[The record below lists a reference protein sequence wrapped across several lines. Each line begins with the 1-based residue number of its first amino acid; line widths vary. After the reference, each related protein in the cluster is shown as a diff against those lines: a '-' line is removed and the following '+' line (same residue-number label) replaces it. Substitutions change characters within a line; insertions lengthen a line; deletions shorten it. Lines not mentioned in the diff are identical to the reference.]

1 MILTKAEA
9 INLILVFFDGVCWAD
24 FQYDMPELD
33 LFIKEGLALLDVEDE
48 RKIIPSERGREI
60 LNANL
65 EEIKTDYISFMR
77 KQGMDC
83 VATKV
88 EEWFMET
95 YGLLDKGTGED
106 IALFV
111 ARNLNRP
118 DYISMPPFRERKN
131 DKYII
136 QECF

>member
-1 MILTKAEA
+1 MNLSKAEA
-9 INLILVFFDGVCWAD
+9 INLILLFFDGVCWED

-33 LFIKEGLALLDVEDE
+33 LFVKEGLALVDAEDE
-48 RKIIPSERGREI
+48 RKIILSERGREI
-60 LNANL
+60 LKVHL

-77 KQGMDC
+77 SQGMDC

-88 EEWFMET
+88 EEWYIET

-106 IALFV
+106 IAFFV
-111 ARNLNRP
+111 ARNINHP
-118 DYISMPPFRERKN
+118 NYISLFPLRERKN

-136 QECF
+136 QERF